1 MNPES
6 GLYQSLALAA
16 DIIVVNVLM
25 ILTSLPILTAGASFR
40 AANYVISQLIEEEGS
55 QPARTFLTQFTK
67 HVKASTLWWLIAVLL
82 GSLGLL
88 EWLMLDAVEVG
99 ANADFAFRAGL
110 MSAALIVAGISLW
123 FFYFEAKRPRDFTTT
138 FTDSA
143 LAALRFLPRT
153 LVGVT
158 MLALPAALAVVVPE
172 RWFAIVGFYLI
183 IGLALTLYLF
193 QLLVRHVVSPEE

>member
-16 DIIVVNVLM
+16 DIVVVNVLM
-25 ILTSLPILTAGASFR
+25 ILTSLPLLTAGASFR
-40 AANYVISQLIEEEGS
+40 AANYVIAQLVEEEGS

-67 HVKASTLWWLIAVLL
+67 HVKTSTLWWLIAVLL

-99 ANADFAFRAGL
+99 ANVDFAFRAGL

-123 FFYFEAKRPRDFTTT
+123 LFYFEAKRPRNFTTA
-138 FTDSA
+138 FTNSA

-158 MLALPAALAVVVPE
+158 MLALPVALAVVVPE
-172 RWFAIVGFYLI
+172 RRFAIVGFYLI

>member
-16 DIIVVNVLM
+16 DIVVVNVLM
-25 ILTSLPILTAGASFR
+25 ILTSLPLLTAGASFR
-40 AANYVISQLIEEEGS
+40 AANYVIAQLVEEEGS

-67 HVKASTLWWLIAVLL
+67 HVKTSTLWWLIAVLL

-99 ANADFAFRAGL
+99 ANVDFAFRAGL
-110 MSAALIVAGISLW
+110 MSAALIIAGISLW
-123 FFYFEAKRPRDFTTT
+123 FFYFEATRPRDFTTT

-153 LVGVT
+153 LVGVA
-158 MLALPAALAVVVPE
+158 MLALPVALAVVVPE

-183 IGLALTLYLF
+183 IGLALPLYLF

>member
-16 DIIVVNVLM
+16 DIVVVNVLM
-25 ILTSLPILTAGASFR
+25 ILTSLPLLTAGASFR
-40 AANYVISQLIEEEGS
+40 AANYVIAQLVQEEGS

-67 HVKASTLWWLIAVLL
+67 HVKTSTLWWLITVLL

-99 ANADFAFRAGL
+99 ANVDFAFRAGL

-123 FFYFEAKRPRDFTTT
+123 LFYFEAKRPRNFTTA
-138 FTDSA
+138 FTNSA